1 MFKTGRKSK
10 ELFQLLFPN
19 YIQIFKKMTEDGVSL
34 VIPTV
39 N

>member
-10 ELFQLLFPN
+10 QLFQLLFPK
-19 YIQIFKKMTEDGVSL
+19 YIQIFKKITEDGISL

>member
-19 YIQIFKKMTEDGVSL
+19 YIQIFKKMTEDGISL
-34 VIPTV
+34 AIPIV